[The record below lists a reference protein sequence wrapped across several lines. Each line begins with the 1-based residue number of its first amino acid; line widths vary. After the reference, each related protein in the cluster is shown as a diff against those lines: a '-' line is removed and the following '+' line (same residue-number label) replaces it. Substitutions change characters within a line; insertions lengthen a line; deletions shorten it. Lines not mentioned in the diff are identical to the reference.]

1 MTLNENKLKKGKQ
14 LNKRYKTRLNFGTVS
29 YQREEPSSLIT
40 NHNLYIREM
49 VDYERRVNK
58 KTKKNEIKRS
68 IKIEAKK
75 DVMDGILT
83 EITDKQK
90 KEKDEEEEED
100 INKVNPNKKKKKKKQ
115 VTKTIFIHEVD
126 KSNEMKEDKPK
137 TGSKKKLVITA
148 DLKPD
153 GKKGELV
160 L

>member
-1 MTLNENKLKKGKQ
+1 MTLNEKKLKKGKQ
-14 LNKRYKTRLNFGTVS
+14 LNKRYKTRLNLGTVS

-49 VDYERRVNK
+49 VEYEHRINK
-58 KTKKNEIKRS
+58 KTKKKDKEVKRS

-83 EITDKQK
+83 EITDKQN
-90 KEKDEEEEED
+90 KEKDEEDEED
-100 INKVNPNKKKKKKKQ
+100 VEDVEKVNKVKKKKKKQ
-115 VTKTIFIHEVD
+115 VTKTIFIKEVD
-126 KSNEMKEDKPK
+126 KTNE
-137 TGSKKKLVITA
+137 GKKKLVITA